1 MRINEYR
8 VIKNNYGLPQLSVR
22 QSYQINYN
30 NEPDIIKLSYI
41 LDELFELSYLNEE
54 YLYVISL
61 DTAFH
66 IKGIYEAGHGDC
78 SSVAVYSRELFTFL
92 LLSGAE
98 QFVVA
103 HNHPNGILESSDGD
117 KSWTISMNLCAN
129 ILHIKFLDHI
139 IMTEE
144 GVISVKNDVN
154 FGGMEKVDWDSIH
167 L

>member
-1 MRINEYR
+1 MQFIVE
-8 VIKNNYGLPQLSVR
+8 NYLR
-22 QSYQINYN
+22 
-30 NEPDIIKLSYI
+30 
-41 LDELFELSYLNEE
+41 F
-54 YLYVISL
+54 
-61 DTAFH
+61 F
-66 IKGIYEAGHGDC
+66 
-78 SSVAVYSRELFTFL
+78 